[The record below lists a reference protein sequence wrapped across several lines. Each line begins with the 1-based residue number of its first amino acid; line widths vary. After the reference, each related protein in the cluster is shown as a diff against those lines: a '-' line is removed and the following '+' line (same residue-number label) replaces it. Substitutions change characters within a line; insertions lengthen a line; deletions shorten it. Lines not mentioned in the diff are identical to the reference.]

1 MARTR
6 KNTETAHTE
15 ENPVNDFQETQTVP
29 AEGPE
34 APETQALDIT
44 QAPDID
50 NDENPEAPEGSE
62 AKTRRSAPVHIFN
75 PGDVATVVRG
85 KYRQQKFTILKYS
98 EAKGQYT
105 GELEDGGF
113 TVLNAANLK
122 PPTDSTVSV
131 TALVDVV
138 AKLQQDPE
146 TADFA
151 QRLALAMDEIVP
163 EFSVKLNEATAVEAP
178 TS

>member
-6 KNTETAHTE
+6 KNTETAPTE
-15 ENPVNDFQETQTVP
+15 ENPVNDFQADNSVP
-29 AEGPE
+29 VEGPE
-34 APETQALDIT
+34 APETQVTEGTDPT
-44 QAPDID
+44 ID
-50 NDENPEAPEGSE
+50 NAGNPEAPEGAE

-85 KYRQQKFTILKYS
+85 KFRQQKFTILKYS

-113 TVLNAANLK
+113 TVLNATNLK

-131 TALVDVV
+131 AAVVDVV

-163 EFSVKLNEATAVEAP
+163 EFSVKLNEATAEQ
-178 TS
+178 TTTD